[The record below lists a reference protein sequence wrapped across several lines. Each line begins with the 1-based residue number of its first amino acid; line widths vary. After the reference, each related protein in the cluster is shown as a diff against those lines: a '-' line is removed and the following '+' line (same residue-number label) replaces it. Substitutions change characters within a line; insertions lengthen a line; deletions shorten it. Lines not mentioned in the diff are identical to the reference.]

1 MEKGPGQ
8 MRTLHGVPA
17 STGVARGPWTRIA
30 AYAAPAGG
38 RIEPDAADAEIDRL
52 KVARDAAA
60 ADLGALAASLAE
72 AGRPS
77 EGEIFEAHAAM
88 ALDPALLDSAI
99 SAIRGSDDAIAA
111 IRVAA
116 QGVAELLSSL
126 GDELLAARAS
136 DVLDVAER
144 IAARLAGVDRSIT
157 LDRPSIVVAED
168 IPPSLA
174 AGLPRERL
182 LGLALEAGSATSHA
196 AILARAFGI
205 PAVVGVHGLLD
216 ATGDRGANGTE
227 LVVDGDTG
235 EVVLDPDPATSE
247 RLERRRTAVADA
259 ARRALEEADLPAV
272 TTDGVEVTL
281 LANIGS
287 SAEAKRAVVL
297 GARGVGLFRTEF
309 LFVERSAPPAEDE
322 QAAVN
327 RAVVE
332 AFAPGPVTIRLLDV
346 GGDKP
351 IPYLPIPTEANPF
364 LGVRALRLA
373 PERPELFVTQLR
385 AAMRAATPATAAA
398 KAPPGAA
405 TSEASAAPTTP
416 ERPIGRIKVMAPM
429 VADATD
435 VDVLLDLAEQARQ
448 SLVAEGTPH
457 GEVDLGVMLEIP
469 SAVLVGSSFL
479 GRLRFASLGTNDLL
493 QYTLAADRGNAA
505 LERYRD
511 SLHPAL
517 LRLIAMAVDDAARAG
532 VELSVCGEMG
542 GDPAAALAL
551 VGLGLRVLS
560 MGDSSLAP
568 VRRAIRASD
577 EATLRR
583 AAREALE
590 ATTAAEV
597 RARFSSMLPA
607 AGG

>member
-1 MEKGPGQ
+1 

-30 AYAAPAGG
+30 AYVAPPGG
-38 RIEPDAADAEIDRL
+38 RIAPDAADVEIDRL
-52 KVARDAAA
+52 TEACTAGA
-60 ADLGALAASLAE
+60 ADLDALAATLVE

-77 EGEIFEAHAAM
+77 EAEIFEAHAAM
-88 ALDPALLDSAI
+88 ALDPALLESA
-99 SAIRGSDDAIAA
+99 AAEIRAGSDAIAA

-116 QGVAELLSSL
+116 QKFADLLR
-126 GDELLAARAS
+126 GFDDELLAARAT
-136 DVLDVAER
+136 DILDVAER
-144 IAARLAGVDRSIT
+144 IVARLAGVDRTIT

-174 AGLPRERL
+174 AGLPRDRL
-182 LGLALEAGSATSHA
+182 LGLALESGSATSHA

-205 PAVVGVHGLLD
+205 PAVVGIQGLLAATDQDD
-216 ATGDRGANGTE
+216 AGGTE

-235 EVVLDPDPATSE
+235 EVVLDPDAAASE

-259 ARRALEEADLPAV
+259 ARTALAEAGLPVV

-287 SAEAKRAVVL
+287 PAEAQRAVAL

-309 LFVERSAPPAEDE
+309 LFVERSSPPTEDE
-322 QAAVN
+322 QTAVN

-351 IPYLPIPTEANPF
+351 IPYLPIPLEANPF

-373 PERPELFVTQLR
+373 PDRPELFVTQLR
-385 AAMRAATPATAAA
+385 AAMRAAARAT
-398 KAPPGAA
+398 GAGDK
-405 TSEASAAPTTP
+405 
-416 ERPIGRIKVMAPM
+416 PIGRVKVMAPM

-435 VDVLLDLAEQARQ
+435 VDLLLDLADEARR
-448 SLVAEGTPH
+448 SLEADGTPH

-469 SAVLVGSSFL
+469 SAVLVGGSFL

-493 QYTLAADRGNAA
+493 QYTLAADRGNAT

-517 LRLIAMAVDDAARAG
+517 LRLIAMAAEDAARAG

-568 VRRAIRASD
+568 VRRAIRASNSAALRTA
-577 EATLRR
+577 AT
-583 AAREALE
+583 EALG
-590 ATTAAEV
+590 ASTAAEV
-597 RARFSSMLPA
+597 RTRFESMLPPSPA
-607 AGG
+607 DH